1 MKGLIESIFH
11 LHELME
17 TLMAWN
23 EPGNNGK
30 DRDPWGNNGKNQG
43 PPDLDDLFKN
53 LSRRLGGLLGG
64 GNRSGGEFSRVG
76 LSVAVAVG
84 VVVWVVSG
92 FYTIKEAERGVVL
105 RFGEYSHIVEPGL
118 RWKPTFIDKV
128 IPVDVE
134 SVRSL
139 PASGFMLTQDENVVR
154 VEMDVQ
160 YRVVDPKAYLF
171 SVTNADESLR
181 QATDSAL
188 RYVVGHNSMDDILT
202 TGRERV
208 RSETR
213 EGLEQIIEP
222 YQMGLQVVDVNFL
235 PARPPE
241 EVKDAFDDAIAAQ
254 EDEQRFIREAEAYAR
269 EVEPKARGQ
278 VKRLEQEAEGYKS
291 QVVLKAKGEVARF
304 NELLP
309 QYLAAPELTRQRIY
323 IETMEEIYQNAN
335 KVLVDLPQGNNSMI
349 YLPLDKLGSGSK
361 PARPV
366 APQVMAGVDSQ
377 QSGSGVMEGA
387 NSAPAPIRGGDRFSG
402 RN

>member
-1 MKGLIESIFH
+1 
-11 LHELME
+11 
-17 TLMAWN
+17 MAWN

-43 PPDLDDLFKN
+43 PPDLDEMLRKV
-53 LSRRLGGLLGG
+53 SRRFGGLFGG
-64 GNRSGGEFSRVG
+64 GKSGGDIGRFGISIALV
-76 LSVAVAVG
+76 VA

-92 FYTIKEAERGVVL
+92 FYTIREAERGAVL
-105 RFGEYSHIVEPGL
+105 RFGKFSHIVEPGL
-118 RWKPTFIDKV
+118 RWKPTFIDQV

-160 YRVVDPKAYLF
+160 YRVVNPEQYLF
-171 SVTNADESLR
+171 SVTNADESLG

-188 RYVVGHNSMDDILT
+188 RYVVGHTRMDDVLT
-202 TGRERV
+202 TGREKV
-208 RSETR
+208 RQETWQVID
-213 EGLEQIIEP
+213 GIIEP
-222 YQMGLQVVDVNFL
+222 YQMGLQIVDVNFL

-241 EVKDAFDDAIAAQ
+241 EVKDAFDDAISAQ

-291 QVVLKAKGEVARF
+291 QIVLKAKGEVARF

-309 QYLAAPELTRQRIY
+309 QYQSAPELTRERIY
-323 IETMEEIYQNAN
+323 LETMEELYQQAN
-335 KVLVDLPQGNNSMI
+335 KVLVDMPAGNNSMI
-349 YLPLDKLGSGSK
+349 YLPLDKLSGK
-361 PARPV
+361 ANAAQPARP
-366 APQVMAGVDSQ
+366 AGTPAVEPAQPSN
-377 QSGSGVMEGA
+377 EGA
-387 NSAPAPIRGGDRFSG
+387 NSTPTPLRGGDRFSTG

>member
-1 MKGLIESIFH
+1 
-11 LHELME
+11 
-17 TLMAWN
+17 MAWN

-43 PPDLDDLFKN
+43 PPDLDEMLRKM
-53 LSRRLGGLLGG
+53 SRRFGGLFGSG
-64 GNRSGGEFSRVG
+64 KSGGDVG
-76 LSVAVAVG
+76 RFGISIALVVA

-92 FYTIKEAERGVVL
+92 FYTIREAERGAVL
-105 RFGEYSHIVEPGL
+105 RFGKFSHIVEPGL
-118 RWKPTFIDKV
+118 RWKPTFIDQV

-160 YRVVDPKAYLF
+160 YRVVNPEQYLF
-171 SVTNADESLR
+171 SVTNADESLS

-188 RYVVGHNSMDDILT
+188 RYVVGHTKMDDVLT
-202 TGRERV
+202 TGREKV
-208 RSETR
+208 RQETWQVID
-213 EGLEQIIEP
+213 GIIEP
-222 YQMGLQVVDVNFL
+222 YQMGLQIVDVNFL

-241 EVKDAFDDAIAAQ
+241 EVKDAFDDAISAQ

-278 VKRLEQEAEGYKS
+278 VKRLEQEAEAYKS
-291 QVVLKAKGEVARF
+291 QIVLKAQGEVARF

-309 QYLAAPELTRQRIY
+309 QYQAAPELTRNRIY
-323 IETMEEIYQNAN
+323 LETMEELYQQAN
-335 KVLVDLPQGNNSMI
+335 KVIVDMPAGNNSMI
-349 YLPLDKLGSGSK
+349 YLPLDKLTGK
-361 PARPV
+361 PAAAQPERQAVVPV
-366 APQVMAGVDSQ
+366 AEPAPVSN
-377 QSGSGVMEGA
+377 EGA
-387 NSAPAPIRGGDRFSG
+387 NSTPMPLRSGDRFSSG

>member
-1 MKGLIESIFH
+1 
-11 LHELME
+11 
-17 TLMAWN
+17 MAWN

-335 KVLVDLPQGNNSMI
+335 KVLVDLPLGNNSMI

-366 APQVMAGVDSQ
+366 APQVPMAGVDSQ

>member
-1 MKGLIESIFH
+1 
-11 LHELME
+11 
-17 TLMAWN
+17 MAWN

-43 PPDLDDLFKN
+43 PPDLDEMLRKV
-53 LSRRLGGLLGG
+53 SRRFGGLFGG
-64 GNRSGGEFSRVG
+64 GKPGGEVGKFG
-76 LSVAVAVG
+76 LSIALVVA

-92 FYTIKEAERGVVL
+92 FYTIREAERGVVL
-105 RFGEYSHIVEPGL
+105 RFGEYSHNVDPGL
-118 RWKPTFIDKV
+118 RWKPTFIDRV

-160 YRVVDPKAYLF
+160 YRVVDPEQYLF
-171 SVTNADESLR
+171 SVTNADESLS

-188 RYVVGHNSMDDILT
+188 RYVVGHTKMDDVLT
-202 TGRERV
+202 TGREKV
-208 RSETR
+208 RQETWQVID
-213 EGLEQIIEP
+213 GIIEP
-222 YQMGLQVVDVNFL
+222 YQMGLQIVDVNFL

-241 EVKDAFDDAIAAQ
+241 EVKDAFDDAISAQ

-291 QVVLKAKGEVARF
+291 QIVLKAKGEVARF

-309 QYLAAPELTRQRIY
+309 QYQSAPELTRERIY
-323 IETMEEIYQNAN
+323 LETMEELYQQAN
-335 KVLVDLPQGNNSMI
+335 KVLVDMPAGNNSMI
-349 YLPLDKLGSGSK
+349 YLPLDKLSGK
-361 PARPV
+361 ANAAQPARP
-366 APQVMAGVDSQ
+366 AGTPAVEPAQPSN
-377 QSGSGVMEGA
+377 EGA
-387 NSAPAPIRGGDRFSG
+387 NSTPTPLRGGDRFSTG